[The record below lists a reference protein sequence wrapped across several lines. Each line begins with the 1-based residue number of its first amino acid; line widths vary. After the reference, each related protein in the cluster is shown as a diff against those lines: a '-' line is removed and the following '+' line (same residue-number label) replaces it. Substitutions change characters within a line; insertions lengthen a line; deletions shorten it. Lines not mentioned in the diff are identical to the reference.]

1 VIRSGTALL
10 LAAFLAAPL
19 PAAAPVAVAAAANLA
34 PVLEPLE
41 AAFRAWRPAAKL
53 TLTVGASGS
62 LHAQIRQG
70 APFDVL
76 LAADTDYPRALVAAG
91 DADPATLRVFARGRL
106 VFWTL
111 RGPLAGEDLRTALAG
126 RPWATIALA
135 QPRTAPYGRAAE
147 AVLRELG
154 FLPAAGT
161 RLVLGET
168 VAQAAQFV
176 ESGSAEAG
184 FVALA
189 AVLSPRLAGRGHW
202 REVPADLHPGVVLDH
217 AAVLTRR
224 GAARR
229 EAHMFLEFLAGEEAQ
244 STLRRFGYTSPVP

>member
-1 VIRSGTALL
+1 MIHPGAALFLAALL
-10 LAAFLAAPL
+10 VAPL
-19 PAAAPVAVAAAANLA
+19 PAAAPLAVAAAANLA
-34 PVLEPLE
+34 PVLEPLA
-41 AAFRAWRPAAKL
+41 AAFRAWRPAVQL

-62 LHAQIRQG
+62 LHAQIRHG

-76 LAADTDYPRALVAAG
+76 LAADADYPRELVAAG
-91 DADPATLRVFARGRL
+91 EADPATLRVFARGRL

-111 RGPLAGEDLRTALAG
+111 RGPLAGDDLRGALSG
-126 RPWATIALA
+126 RPWRTLALA

-154 FLPAAGT
+154 FIPTADT
-161 RLVLGET
+161 RLVWGET
-168 VAQAAQFV
+168 VAQVAQFV

-217 AAVLTRR
+217 GAVLTRR
-224 GAARR
+224 GAARA
-229 EAHMFLEFLAGEEAQ
+229 EAQSFLDFLAGEEARA
-244 STLRRFGYTSPVP
+244 TLRRFGYETPIP

>member
-1 VIRSGTALL
+1 MIRSGAALL
-10 LAAFLAAPL
+10 LVLFGTVPV
-19 PAAAPVAVAAAANLA
+19 PAAAPVAVAAASNLA
-34 PVLEPLE
+34 PVLEPLR
-41 AAFRAWRPAAKL
+41 AAFGRRHPAVPL
-53 TLTVGASGS
+53 TLSVGASGS

-76 LAADTDYPRALVAAG
+76 LAADTDYPRALIAAG

-111 RGPLAGEDLRTALAG
+111 REPLAGADIRAALTS
-126 RPWATIALA
+126 RPWATLALA
-135 QPRTAPYGRAAE
+135 QPRTAPYGRAAQ

-154 FLPAAGT
+154 LTPAAGP

-176 ESGSAEAG
+176 ESGAAEGG

-189 AVLSPRLAGRGHW
+189 AVLAPRLAGRGYW
-202 REVPADLHPGVVLDH
+202 REVPAELHPGVALDH
-217 AAVLTRR
+217 AVVLTRR
-224 GAARR
+224 GAARV
-229 EAHMFLEFLAGEEAQ
+229 EAHAFLEFLAGEEAQ
-244 STLRRFGYTSPVP
+244 TTLGRFGYIVPVP